1 MEMVM
6 GLPIEDQRSSTRYN
20 DISSVY
26 AHLVEPIE
34 NDQFKGYTR
43 TTDYFSCFRNHY
55 KLGAE
60 REFIAQLIENNPGKY
75 YKFFIAWSD
84 SN

>member
-6 GLPIEDQRSSTRYN
+6 NLPIEDQRSSTRYN

-34 NDQFKGYTR
+34 NNGYSR
-43 TTDYFSCFRNHY
+43 KTDYFSCFSNHY

>member
-1 MEMVM
+1 MEMIM
-6 GLPIEDQRSSTRYN
+6 GLPIEDHRSSTRYN

-34 NDQFKGYTR
+34 NNGYTR
-43 TTDYFSCFRNHY
+43 NTDYFSCFSNHY
-55 KLGAE
+55 KLGTE

-75 YKFFIAWSD
+75 YKVIIAWSD